1 MTGRFDRLTESVKRL
16 NPQTAVKR
24 LAPEL
29 AIKRMTPEDRAVGVA
44 VGAVLAG
51 AVGLSVFN
59 PVAGASAATEATS
72 ATAEKAAAVSH
83 TSEKAEKVEKAESAS
98 GMTLAE
104 ARAEGWKVPP
114 RAVEASEVIDLAK
127 EQVGIEEEGPGDM
140 TKFHDWWISTPRAE
154 SAASGGGFS
163 VDAYKGAAW
172 CDMFVSWLG
181 SQTGV
186 KGMGWD
192 AYTVS
197 HAKWF
202 EDKGRW
208 GDKAKPG
215 AIVFFD
221 WGAGSDGDIGDIDH
235 VGIVEKDNGDGTVS
249 TIEGNSNNAVQE
261 RTRDKGQIVGY
272 GYPEYA

>member
-1 MTGRFDRLTESVKRL
+1 MKRL
-16 NPQTAVKR
+16 NPQSAVKR

-29 AIKRMTPEDRAVGVA
+29 AIKRWTPEDRAVGVA

-51 AVGLSVFN
+51 AVGLSVFS
-59 PVAGASAATEATS
+59 PVAGASAATEAVS
-72 ATAEKAAAVSH
+72 ATAEKAAAVTH
-83 TSEKAEKVEKAESAS
+83 TVEKPEATSS

-104 ARAEGWKVPP
+104 AKAEGWKVLP

-127 EQVGIEEEGPGDM
+127 EQVGIEEEGSGNM
-140 TKFHDWWISTPRAE
+140 TKFHDWWVSTPRAE
-154 SAASGGGFS
+154 SAASSGGFS

-197 HAKWF
+197 HANWF
-202 EDKGRW
+202 KDQGRW
-208 GDKAKPG
+208 GDEAKPG

-221 WGAGSDGDIGDIDH
+221 WGAGSDGSIGDIDH

>member
-16 NPQTAVKR
+16 NPQSAVKR

-29 AIKRMTPEDRAVGVA
+29 AIKRVTPEDRAVGVA

-59 PVAGASAATEATS
+59 PMAGASAATEAAGPTV
-72 ATAEKAAAVSH
+72 EKAAAV
-83 TSEKAEKVEKAESAS
+83 TNTAAEKAEPAS
-98 GMTLAE
+98 SSTMSLAE
-104 ARAEGWKVPP
+104 AKAEGWKVPP

-127 EQVGIEEEGPGDM
+127 EQVGIEEEGPGKM
-140 TKFHDWWISTPRAE
+140 TKFHEWWTSTPRAE
-154 SAASGGGFS
+154 AAASSGGFS
-163 VDAYKGAAW
+163 VDAYNGAAW
-172 CDMFVSWLG
+172 CDMFVSWL
-181 SQTGV
+181 SAETGV

-202 EDKGRW
+202 EDQGRW
-208 GDKAKPG
+208 GQKAKPG

-221 WGAGSDGDIGDIDH
+221 WGAGSDGSIGDIDH

-249 TIEGNSNNAVQE
+249 TIEGNSNNAVEE
-261 RTRDKGQIVGY
+261 RVRDKGQIVGY